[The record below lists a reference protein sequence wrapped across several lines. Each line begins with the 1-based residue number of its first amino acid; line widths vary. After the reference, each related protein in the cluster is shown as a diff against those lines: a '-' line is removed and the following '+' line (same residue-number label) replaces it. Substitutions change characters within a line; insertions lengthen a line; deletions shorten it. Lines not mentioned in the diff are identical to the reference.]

1 MKYDIVSAPS
11 YSLVELSLND
21 GESVI
26 VEPGAMAWMDTTIK
40 PKTEMKGGLFAGITR
55 KFAGESFF
63 LNTYTAEGGSGTIG
77 IAPGYSG
84 DIIVRELNNETL
96 YMERGAY
103 LCHVGNI
110 ETSATWE
117 GFSGTFAEGMFGLRV
132 SGTGLLF
139 FGSYGDIQEVEVN
152 GSYTVDNGYAVAWE
166 DNLDYSIGRSGRSI
180 RSFIFSDQ
188 LICRFHGNGKLWVQ
202 TRSPRNLAAWVHPFR
217 RVKSKNDG

>member
-1 MKYDIVSAPS
+1 MKYNIVCAPS
-11 YSLVELSLND
+11 YSLIEMNLNE

-26 VEPGAMAWMDTTIK
+26 VEPGSMAWMDITIK
-40 PKTEMKGGLFAGITR
+40 PKTEMKGGFFAGITR
-55 KFAGESFF
+55 KFGGESFF

-84 DIIVRELNNETL
+84 DIVVRELNDETL

-139 FGSYGDIQEVEVN
+139 FGSYGDIQEVEVD
-152 GSYTVDNGYAVAWE
+152 GLYTVDNGYAVAWE
-166 DNLDYSIGRSGRSI
+166 QNLDYSIGRSGRSI
-180 RSFIFSDQ
+180 RSFLFGDQ
-188 LICRFHGNGKLWVQ
+188 LICRFHGHGKLWVQ

-217 RVKSKNDG
+217 RVKSKND

>member
-11 YSLVELSLND
+11 YSLVELSLNS
-21 GESVI
+21 GVSVI
-26 VEPGAMAWMDTTIK
+26 VEPGAMAWMDPSIK
-40 PKTEMKGGLFAGITR
+40 PKTEMKGGFFAGITR

-63 LNTYTAEGGSGTIG
+63 LNTYTAEGGSGAIG

-84 DIIVRELNNETL
+84 DIIVKELNNETL

-117 GFSGTFAEGMFGLRV
+117 GFTGAFAEGMLGLRV

-139 FGSYGDIQEVEVN
+139 FGSYGDVQEVDVD

-166 DNLDYSIGRSGRSI
+166 QTLDYSIGRTGRSI
-180 RSFIFSDQ
+180 RDFFFGDQ
-188 LICRFHGNGKLWVQ
+188 LICRYHGNGKLWIQ

-217 RVKSKNDG
+217 SVKSKSD

>member
-11 YSLVELSLND
+11 YSLVEISLNS
-21 GESVI
+21 GESVD
-26 VEPGAMAWMDTTIK
+26 VEPGAMAWMDPSIK
-40 PKTEMKGGLFAGITR
+40 PKTEMKGGFFAGITR
-55 KFAGESFF
+55 KLAGESFF

-84 DIIVRELNNETL
+84 DIIVKELNNETL

-117 GFSGTFAEGMFGLRV
+117 GFTGAFAEGMLGLRV

-139 FGSYGDIQEVEVN
+139 FGSYGDVQEVDVE

-166 DNLDYSIGRSGRSI
+166 QKLDYSIGRTGRSI
-180 RSFIFSDQ
+180 RDFLFGDQ
-188 LICRFHGNGKLWVQ
+188 LICRYHGTGKLWIQ

-217 RVKSKNDG
+217 SVKSKSD

>member
-1 MKYDIVSAPS
+1 MKFDIVSAPS
-11 YSLVELSLND
+11 YSLVELNLNA
-21 GESVI
+21 GESVK

-40 PKTEMKGGLFAGITR
+40 AKTEMEGGLFAGFQR
-55 KFAGESFF
+55 KMAGESFF

-84 DIIVRELNNETL
+84 DIIKRELNDETL

-110 ETSATWE
+110 GTSATWE

-139 FGSYGDIQEVEVN
+139 FGSYGDVQEVEVD

-166 DNLDYSIGRSGRSI
+166 KNLDYSIGRSGRSI
-180 RSFIFSDQ
+180 RSFLFSDQ
-188 LICRFHGNGKLWVQ
+188 LICHFHGHGKLWVQ

-217 RVKSKNDG
+217 RVKQKSD

>member
-11 YSLVELSLND
+11 YSLVELSLNS

-26 VEPGAMAWMDTTIK
+26 VEPGAMAWMDPSIK
-40 PKTEMKGGLFAGITR
+40 PKTEMKGGFFAGITR

-63 LNTYTAEGGSGTIG
+63 LNTYTAEGGSGNIG

-84 DIIVRELNNETL
+84 DIIVKELNNETL

-103 LCHVGNI
+103 LSHVGNI

-117 GFSGTFAEGMFGLRV
+117 GFTGAFAEGMLGLRV

-139 FGSYGDIQEVEVN
+139 FGSYGDVQEVDVD

-166 DNLDYSIGRSGRSI
+166 QTLDYSIGRTGRSI
-180 RSFIFSDQ
+180 RDFFFGDQ
-188 LICRFHGNGKLWVQ
+188 LICRYHGRGKLWIQ

-217 RVKSKNDG
+217 RVKSKSD

>member
-1 MKYDIVSAPS
+1 MKYNIVCAPS
-11 YSLVELSLND
+11 YSLIEMNLNE

-26 VEPGAMAWMDTTIK
+26 VEPGSMAWMDITIK
-40 PKTEMKGGLFAGITR
+40 PKTEMKGGFFAGITR
-55 KFAGESFF
+55 KFGGESFF

-84 DIIVRELNNETL
+84 DIVVRELNDETL

-139 FGSYGDIQEVEVN
+139 FGSYGDIQEVEVD
-152 GSYTVDNGYAVAWE
+152 GLYTVDNGYAVAWE
-166 DNLDYSIGRSGRSI
+166 QNLDYSIGRSGRSI
-180 RSFIFSDQ
+180 RSFLFGDQ
-188 LICRFHGNGKLWVQ
+188 LICRFHGHGKLWVQ

-217 RVKSKNDG
+217 RVKSKNN

>member
-1 MKYDIVSAPS
+1 MKYDIVCAPS
-11 YSLVELSLND
+11 YSLIEMNLSE

-26 VEPGAMAWMDTTIK
+26 VEPGSMAWMDTTIK
-40 PKTEMKGGLFAGITR
+40 PKTEMKGGFFAGIKR

-84 DIIVRELNNETL
+84 DIVVRELNDETL

-117 GFSGTFAEGMFGLRV
+117 GFAGTFAEGMLGLRV

-152 GSYTVDNGYAVAWE
+152 GSYSVDNGYAVAWE
-166 DNLDYSIGRSGRSI
+166 SSLDYSISFSGRTV
-180 RSFIFSDQ
+180 RSFLFGDQ
-188 LICRFHGNGKLWVQ
+188 IICKYHGNGKLWIQ

-217 RVKSKNDG
+217 PVQSKND